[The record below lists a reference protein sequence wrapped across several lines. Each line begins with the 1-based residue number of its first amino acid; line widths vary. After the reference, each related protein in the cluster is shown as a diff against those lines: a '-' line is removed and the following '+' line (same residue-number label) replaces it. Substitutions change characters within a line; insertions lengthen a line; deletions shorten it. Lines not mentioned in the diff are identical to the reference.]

1 MHDYLKDLTIA
12 VLQQVI
18 NGSGD
23 TELLEI
29 LLKLF
34 YNLNYQDLHPNYED
48 NL

>member
-1 MHDYLKDLTIA
+1 MHDYLKELTTG

-18 NGSGD
+18 NRNGD
-23 TELLEI
+23 MEMLEI